1 MYSTSASDYGRPAL
15 PARSVGRAFG
25 NTGRAFIST
34 GNAIADRGNTMGAL
48 ADRGNAM
55 GASMPDAMRPPSP
68 PRARQ
73 PARQPQ
79 PQRQQRHDPR
89 SDHEGKS
96 AGPPPPPPSPPPAA
110 SNDLFEFISAV
121 GGASTVAFHLR
132 GEGRLALM
140 VAANSGRP
148 GGSVGVPGGID
159 ASKVHCGHR
168 TQEESLVANF
178 LHSAAPNDAQMQ
190 ETIFNSA
197 VGGAWGLPD
206 FQHRGGGIGGIGGG
220 GGRGGPTDRYMTIQR
235 YDYVNTTDPRAFAHP
250 AHVVENAWMSPLSPD
265 GLRFR
270 DDKRFE
276 ADLVFVAGPN
286 ASDKG
291 GPNGSMQR
299 TANRLAQSRTRDG
312 HAFFRE
318 GQRHALR
325 AGLDAMIKRG
335 VDVALVARLSCG
347 IYAGPWRDTA
357 DADFETVLGEVLR
370 EDLRGKRRRD
380 HFRRVVVPM
389 LKSPP
394 RSSSFQHSSPSG
406 SRSAPSCE
414 CTQCQRP
421 RCSRPDGRGYF
432 SHCGDSCR
440 HGRCMHGKGGKG
452 GKVRGYG
459 R

>member
-1 MYSTSASDYGRPAL
+1 MYTTSASAIGRQTIA
-15 PARSVGRAFG
+15 
-25 NTGRAFIST
+25 
-34 GNAIADRGNTMGAL
+34 AITSPFVFA
-48 ADRGNAM
+48 GNAM
-55 GASMPDAMRPPSP
+55 ADMANSVGDHFNTRAAAQPQQQRRA
-68 PRARQ
+68 PRSRQ
-73 PARQPQ
+73 PTTSAR
-79 PQRQQRHDPR
+79 R
-89 SDHEGKS
+89 GVGG
-96 AGPPPPPPSPPPAA
+96 AGGGGGGGG
-110 SNDLFEFISAV
+110 DLFEFVSAV
-121 GGASTVAFHLR
+121 GGASTVAYDLQS
-132 GEGRLALM
+132 EGRLGLM

-159 ASKVHCGHR
+159 ASQVHCGHR

-178 LHSAAPNDAQMQ
+178 LHSTAPNDARMQ
-190 ETIFNSA
+190 EATFNSA
-197 VGGAWGLPD
+197 IGGKWGLPD
-206 FQHRGGGIGGIGGG
+206 MSAVVGPGGGGGIGSGRGIGVRG
-220 GGRGGPTDRYMTIQR
+220 GGRRTADRYMTLQR
-235 YDYVNTTDPRAFAHP
+235 HDYVNTTDPRAFAHP
-250 AHVVENAWMSPLSPD
+250 AYVVEKAWMSPLSPD